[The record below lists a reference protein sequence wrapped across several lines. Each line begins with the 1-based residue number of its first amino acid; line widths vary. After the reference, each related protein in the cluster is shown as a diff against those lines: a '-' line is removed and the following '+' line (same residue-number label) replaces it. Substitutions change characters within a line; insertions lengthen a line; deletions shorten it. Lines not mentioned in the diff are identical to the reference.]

1 MDTIFSQL
9 YLPAVFVSAV
19 AYFLIGALW
28 YSPLLFAKQWI
39 AALDLKPEDIQSSP
53 VVYISTFIGI
63 LIIVFILAV
72 IVILINTNT
81 LLGGMFV
88 GAIAGVGFVLTTTAI
103 NNLYAGR
110 SLTLTLVTSGYH
122 IAGFVVSGIILAKWK

>member
-72 IVILINTNT
+72 LVILINTNT

-122 IAGFVVSGIILAKWK
+122 IAGFIVSGIILAKWK

>member
-9 YLPAVFVSAV
+9 NLPAVFVSAV

-39 AALDLKPEDIQSSP
+39 SALDLKPEDIQSSP
-53 VVYISTFIGI
+53 VVYLSTFIGI

-72 IVILINTNT
+72 MVILINTNT

-110 SLTLTLVTSGYH
+110 SLSLTLVTSGYH
-122 IAGFVVSGIILAKWK
+122 IAGFIVSGIILAKWK